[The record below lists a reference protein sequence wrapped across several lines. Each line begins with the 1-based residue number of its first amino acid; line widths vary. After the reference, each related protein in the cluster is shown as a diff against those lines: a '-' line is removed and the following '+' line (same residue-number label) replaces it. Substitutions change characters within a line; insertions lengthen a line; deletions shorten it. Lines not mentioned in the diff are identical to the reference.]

1 MQINASNF
9 SLATAYDRQNDDSDV
24 IVDILGNNVY
34 PGDPVWSFQYHGRS
48 GKQEAV
54 VLSYDTESDKQ
65 FFRSEIRRLGP
76 VQYLRWVMHE
86 ETADFLLRKF
96 GAKNQIINPDII
108 RNMIEWAMGA
118 GDIEQVLQFD
128 FADTLEHYLEHME
141 DTGQAPMELYY
152 DADHYEV
159 GEV

>member
-9 SLATAYDRQNDDSDV
+9 SLAAAYDRQNDDSNV

-34 PGDPVWSFQYHGRS
+34 PGEPVWSFRYHGRS
-48 GKQEAV
+48 GEEEAA

-76 VQYLRWVMHE
+76 VQYLRSVMHE
-86 ETADFLLRKF
+86 EPADFLLREF
-96 GAKNQIINPDII
+96 GKDNQIIAPEII
-108 RNMIEWAMGA
+108 RNIIERAIGA
-118 GDIEQVLQFD
+118 GDIERVLQFD

-141 DTGQAPMELYY
+141 ETGQAPMELYY
-152 DADHYEV
+152 NADHYEV

>member
-9 SLATAYDRQNDDSDV
+9 SLAAAYDRQNNDSDV
-24 IVDILGNNVY
+24 ITDILGNNVY
-34 PGDPVWSFQYHGRS
+34 PGEPIWSFRYHGRS
-48 GKQEAV
+48 GKQEAA

-76 VQYLRWVMHE
+76 VQYLRSVMHE
-86 ETADFLLRKF
+86 EPADFLLREF
-96 GAKNQIINPDII
+96 GKDNQIIAPEII
-108 RNMIEWAMGA
+108 RNIIERAIGA
-118 GDIEQVLQFD
+118 GDIERVLQFD

-152 DADHYEV
+152 DASHYTY
-159 GEV
+159 GEE